1 MMRAKLRNMSTED
14 LVDRFVRIALDQDR
28 AVRRDDNGTFSRL
41 FEQMDAVK
49 EELKRRPGDQRRA
62 LIDLHN
68 HPNVQ
73 VRLKSAIATLAI
85 VPDKARR
92 LLQVIA
98 DSREYPQAGD
108 AGMTLYSLEQGIF
121 KPT

>member
-14 LVDRFVRIALDQDR
+14 LVDLFVRIALDQDK
-28 AVRRDDNGTFSRL
+28 AVSRDDNATFSRL

-49 EELKRRPGDQRRA
+49 EELKKRPGDQRRA
-62 LIDLHN
+62 LIGLYN

-85 VPDKARR
+85 VPDEARR
-92 LLQVIA
+92 LLQAIA
-98 DSREYPQAGD
+98 DSRDYPQAGD

>member
-1 MMRAKLRNMSTED
+1 MNQKRLEEMTTEH
-14 LVDRFVRIALDQDR
+14 LVELFVRIALDQDK
-28 AVRRDDNGTFSRL
+28 AVRRDDNSTFNRL
-41 FEQMDAVK
+41 FKQMDAVK
-49 EELKRRPGDQRRA
+49 GELKRRPGDQRRA
-62 LIDLHN
+62 LIPLYN

-85 VPDKARR
+85 VPEPARQ

-98 DSREYPQAGD
+98 DSRDHPYAGD
-108 AGMTLYSLEQGIF
+108 AGMTLSCLDWGIF